1 MDGHMDINAVIPT
14 IPTAPASTPAPEAK
28 PPHAVERNLQ
38 GVSGAA
44 AQASG
49 AAAKAVEGPR
59 IAHTH
64 AELAFD
70 EAINR
75 VVGRIVNEQTG
86 ETIHEIP
93 SEQLKALYLK
103 MREDLG
109 SLVDG
114 SA

>member
-1 MDGHMDINAVIPT
+1 MDIKAITPSIPE
-14 IPTAPASTPAPEAK
+14 APATAPAPEANR
-28 PPHAVERNLQ
+28 PQVVERNLQ
-38 GVSGAA
+38 RALGATTE
-44 AQASG
+44 ASG
-49 AAAKAVEGPR
+49 EAAPGPE
-59 IAHTH
+59 IVHTH

-70 EAINR
+70 AAINR

-86 ETIHEIP
+86 ETIHEFP
-93 SEQLKALYLK
+93 PEQLKALYLK

>member
-1 MDGHMDINAVIPT
+1 MDIKAITPSIPE
-14 IPTAPASTPAPEAK
+14 APATAPAPEANR
-28 PPHAVERNLQ
+28 PQVVERNLQ
-38 GVSGAA
+38 RALGATTEA
-44 AQASG
+44 LGATAEASG
-49 AAAKAVEGPR
+49 EAAPGPE
-59 IAHTH
+59 IVHTH

-70 EAINR
+70 AAINR

-86 ETIHEIP
+86 ETIHEFP
-93 SEQLKALYLK
+93 PEQLKALYLK

>member
-1 MDGHMDINAVIPT
+1 MDIKAITPT
-14 IPTAPASTPAPEAK
+14 IPTAPPTAPASAPAPAAK
-28 PPHAVERNLQ
+28 PPYAVERNLQ
-38 GVSGAA
+38 GTSAA
-44 AQASG
+44 AAE
-49 AAAKAVEGPR
+49 AAQGPR

-64 AELAFD
+64 AELEFD
-70 EAINR
+70 ETLNRIVGR
-75 VVGRIVNEQTG
+75 VVDETTG

-114 SA
+114 IA

>member
-1 MDGHMDINAVIPT
+1 MDIKAVIPT

-28 PPHAVERNLQ
+28 PPPAVERNLQ
-38 GVSGAA
+38 GISGATAQDSGEA
-44 AQASG
+44 AQ
-49 AAAKAVEGPR
+49 GPQ

-64 AELAFD
+64 AELTFD
-70 EAINR
+70 QTINR

-93 SEQLKALYLK
+93 SEELKALYTK
-103 MREDLG
+103 MREQLG

-114 SA
+114 TA

>member
-1 MDGHMDINAVIPT
+1 MDIKAIIPT
-14 IPTAPASTPAPEAK
+14 IPTAPASTPAPAPK
-28 PPHAVERNLQ
+28 SPHAVERNLQ
-38 GVSGAA
+38 GASGAT

-49 AAAKAVEGPR
+49 EAAQGPQ
-59 IAHTH
+59 ITHTH

-70 EAINR
+70 EALNR

-93 SEQLKALYLK
+93 SEQLKALYTK
-103 MREDLG
+103 MREQLG

-114 SA
+114 TA

>member
-1 MDGHMDINAVIPT
+1 MEIKATIPT
-14 IPTAPASTPAPEAK
+14 IPTAPASAPAPEAK
-28 PPHAVERNLQ
+28 PPYAVERNLQ
-38 GVSGAA
+38 DNLGAT

-49 AAAKAVEGPR
+49 EAAPGPE

-70 EAINR
+70 EALNR

-86 ETIHEIP
+86 ETVHEFP

-109 SLVDG
+109 PLVDET
-114 SA
+114 A

>member
-1 MDGHMDINAVIPT
+1 MDIKAVIPT
-14 IPTAPASTPAPEAK
+14 IPTAPATASAPEAK

-38 GVSGAA
+38 GTSGAA
-44 AQASG
+44 AEASGATVQASG
-49 AAAKAVEGPR
+49 AAAPGPE
-59 IAHTH
+59 IVHTH

-70 EAINR
+70 EVINR

-86 ETIHEIP
+86 ETIHEFP
-93 SEQLKALYLK
+93 PEQLKALYTK

-114 SA
+114 TA